1 MGTSCCGPKE
11 EAPEQKPCA
20 SGCCGSSPTAPV
32 ESPVDDCGQS
42 DTDSCCGSKTE
53 DTPTDKGCCGG
64 SKPSCGDKPPA
75 VQSCKDQ
82 CCSSDK
88 PREDKPVTSP
98 ETCQKGCCS
107 DKPREAK
114 PVITSEACQ
123 KGCCSDKPRV
133 DKPVVSPEACKKG
146 CCSSKDVEPV
156 KPAEPAVPEGKCAD
170 KCCSSKKAE
179 PVKPPVPEDKCMDK
193 CCSSQEEDPAPP
205 CCEGKNK
212 PCCDST
218 CIERIVSR
226 EHPSIDE
233 QGDSASSLRNKRAK
247 CRQRYTEKLAA
258 LGCICRALIAL
269 GQESCCAT
277 KEKTSIERRRSKK
290 NTSGCCSSGPSQS
303 PCSARPKSPIKA
315 RSCSSQAQKPACQK
329 GCCGNGKR
337 PPSETI
343 VAKDNSSVKSATV
356 SHESSDNI
364 ADPERGLSGKEHV
377 VLSITG
383 MTCTGCETKL
393 RRILGSVPAVTD
405 LKTSL
410 VMSRTEFNLDL
421 ANMSVESIVKHLEKT
436 TEFKFER
443 IVTKGSSI
451 EVLPLGDIQAFLDQP
466 LPLGVDSFQLVGKDT
481 VRINFDPQAIGP
493 RDLVEQIFQQECK
506 LAPPSGDPGL
516 AAGSKHVRSVGLM
529 TLLSCILTIPVLV
542 LAWAPL
548 PEREIEYGAAS
559 LALATIIQVVIAG
572 PFYPKALK
580 ALVFSRVIEM
590 DLLIVLSTSAAYIFS
605 VISFAYLVRGQPL
618 STGEFFET
626 STLLVSL
633 IMVGRWVAA
642 LARQK
647 AVESISMQSLQAS
660 TAQLATEDGE
670 IIREIDARL
679 LQYGDIFTVLPE
691 TKIPTDGIVIGGVS
705 EVDESM
711 LTGESRPV
719 EKNIHDQVIA
729 GSINGSGKLVVKLTY
744 LPCENTISTIAG
756 MVDDAKLSKPQIQD
770 VADRVA
776 SYFVPMVV
784 ALTIITF
791 VAWVGVGVG
800 VRKQSGSEACVQA
813 ITFAI
818 TVLIVSC
825 PCAVGLAV
833 PMVIVIAG
841 GVAADYGIIFKSA
854 EAIEMAFRTTD
865 VVFDKTG
872 TLTEGNLKVVEEVYD
887 EACEDPSVIRSKVL
901 GLVANSKHPVSAAV
915 AIHLQEQGIASSSV
929 QDVKTVPGK
938 GLTAILNGSTISGGN
953 DRWLEVGHDSRVA
966 AVLAKG
972 YTVFCVTVDSKL
984 YAVFGLSDTVRSDA
998 AEAVS
1003 ELKKKGVQVSMLSGD
1018 DEGAVQEIARKLNLD
1033 PENVKSRCSPGDK
1046 QLYIQ
1051 KLLSTPAGDKKRV
1064 VVFVGDG
1071 TNDAVALT
1079 QATIGVH
1086 MNSGTD
1092 IAKSAADVVLMRP
1105 SIKSIVTMVDISRA
1119 SVLRIAFNF
1128 GWSFIYNVLAVLL
1141 ASGAL
1146 ISARSGA
1153 SVRIPPEFAGL
1164 GELVSVLPVIAIAVG
1179 LKWAKF

>member
-11 EAPEQKPCA
+11 EATEKKRCA
-20 SGCCGSSPTAPV
+20 GGCCGPSPTVPV
-32 ESPVDDCGQS
+32 ETPADECGKGE
-42 DTDSCCGSKTE
+42 TDSCCDSKTKNE
-53 DTPTDKGCCGG
+53 QSNKGCCGG
-64 SKPSCGDKPPA
+64 SKPSCEDKPPA
-75 VQSCKDQ
+75 AVAQSCQ
-82 CCSSDK
+82 A
-88 PREDKPVTSP
+88 
-98 ETCQKGCCS
+98 GCCS
-107 DKPREAK
+107 DKPRKEEKK
-114 PVITSEACQ
+114 PVASSEPCQ
-123 KGCCSDKPRV
+123 KGCCS
-133 DKPVVSPEACKKG
+133 SKK
-146 CCSSKDVEPV
+146 VEPV
-156 KPAEPAVPEGKCAD
+156 ELVVPKDKCVD
-170 KCCSSKKAE
+170 KCCS
-179 PVKPPVPEDKCMDK
+179 P
-193 CCSSQEEDPAPP
+193 QEEEPAPP
-205 CCEGKNK
+205 CCEGKKK
-212 PCCDST
+212 PCCDTT

-233 QGDSASSLRNKRAK
+233 DGDGASSLRNKRAK

-269 GQESCCAT
+269 GQESCCAL
-277 KEKTSIERRRSKK
+277 KEPTSTERRRGK
-290 NTSGCCSSGPSQS
+290 NKVSSCCSSGPSQAS
-303 PCSARPKSPIKA
+303 CCARPATPVKTQPCSYQAPKPG
-315 RSCSSQAQKPACQK
+315 CQR

-337 PPSETI
+337 ASAEVT
-343 VAKDNSSVKSATV
+343 VAKSGSSSGKPAPPAYEGSK
-356 SHESSDNI
+356 DI

-377 VLSITG
+377 VLSISG

-393 RRILGSVPAVTD
+393 RRILGAVPAVSN

-410 VMSRTEFNLDL
+410 VMSRAEFNLDL
-421 ANMSVESIVKHLEKT
+421 ANTSVESIVKHLEKT

-443 IVTKGSSI
+443 IITKGSSI
-451 EVLPLGDIQAFLDQP
+451 EVLPSGDIQAFLNQP
-466 LPLGVDSFQLVGKDT
+466 LPLGVDGFQLVDKHT
-481 VRINFDPQAIGP
+481 VRVNFDPRAIGA
-493 RDLVEQIFQQECK
+493 RDLVEKAFQQECK

-516 AAGSKHVRSVGLM
+516 AAGSKHVRSVGFM

-542 LAWAPL
+542 LAWAPI
-548 PEREIEYGAAS
+548 PRHDIEYGAAS
-559 LALATIIQVVIAG
+559 LALATIIQVVVAG

-605 VISFAYLVRGQPL
+605 VISFGYLVRGRPL

-647 AVESISMQSLQAS
+647 AVESISMQSLQS
-660 TAQLATEDGE
+660 PTAQLATGDGT

-711 LTGESRPV
+711 LTGESRPL
-719 EKNIHDQVIA
+719 EKNVHDRVIA
-729 GSINGSGKLVVKLTY
+729 GSINGSGKLVVKLTH

-756 MVDDAKLSKPQIQD
+756 MVDDAKLSKPQIQN

-776 SYFVPMVV
+776 SYFVPVV
-784 ALTIITF
+784 VSLTILTL
-791 VAWVGVGVG
+791 VTWVGIGVG
-800 VRKQSGSEACVQA
+800 VRQQSGSEACVQA

-825 PCAVGLAV
+825 PCAIGLAV
-833 PMVIVIAG
+833 PMVVVIAG
-841 GVAADYGIIFKSA
+841 GVAADRGIIFKSA
-854 EAIEMAFRTTD
+854 EAIEIAFRTTH

-872 TLTEGNLKVVEEVYD
+872 TLTEGNLKVVHEVYD
-887 EACEDPSVIRSKVL
+887 ESCDDASVIRSKVL

-915 AIHLQEQGIASSSV
+915 ATHLQEQGTILSPV
-929 QDVKTVPGK
+929 EDVKVVPGK
-938 GLTAILNGSTISGGN
+938 GLTATLDGVVISGGN
-953 DRWLEVGHDSRVA
+953 DRWLDAGHDPRVA

-972 YTVFCVTVDSKL
+972 NTVFCVTIDSKL
-984 YAVFGLSDTVRSDA
+984 HAVFGLSDTVRSDA
-998 AEAVS
+998 VETVS
-1003 ELKKKGVQVSMLSGD
+1003 ELKKKGVHVSLLSGD
-1018 DEGAVQEIARKLNLD
+1018 GEGAVQEVARKLELD
-1033 PENVKSRCSPGDK
+1033 PENVRSRCSPGDK

-1051 KLLSTPAGDKKRV
+1051 QLLSAPPGDKKRV

-1071 TNDAVALT
+1071 TNDAVALA

-1105 SIKSIVTMVDISRA
+1105 SLRGIGTMIDISRA
-1119 SVLRIAFNF
+1119 AVLRIAFNF
-1128 GWSFIYNVLAVLL
+1128 GWSFVYNILAVLL

-1146 ISARSGA
+1146 VTARSGA

-1179 LKWAKF
+1179 LRWARF